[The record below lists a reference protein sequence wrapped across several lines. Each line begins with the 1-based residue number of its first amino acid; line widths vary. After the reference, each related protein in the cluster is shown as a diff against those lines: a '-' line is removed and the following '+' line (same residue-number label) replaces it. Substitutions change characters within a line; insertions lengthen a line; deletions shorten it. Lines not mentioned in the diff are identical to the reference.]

1 MNRSSRMEVDR
12 GSGDGSRTSST
23 PQDVSPGD
31 ASSSFEKCTS
41 THTIEC
47 FSAVLHKC
55 RAQYEW
61 SRGLIEKVRARKQY
75 PHTGFFQ
82 QHFGAP
88 DQVNCRTRDL
98 LQNVQSM
105 NTAIT
110 PALMADIYQ
119 SNLRFQISIM
129 NLMMTNRMLE
139 SSLKDFMD
147 HVNTYESLV
156 YQQYEQQQA
165 NQSSGVNETST
176 VETAVVSTTYTND
189 EPVSSSG
196 LVIEEPSGSASS
208 AGSALLQAI
217 RTAGAQISR
226 HMKLIPTMLNQ
237 IPLLASPLAV
247 ELRLMDIYDD
257 YDDSPM
263 MHRLL
268 TDRELLSMV
277 QPADLG
283 VTAGGASRLPPLMHN
298 WDKLLSQNVNVAQ
311 QRPTG
316 TNNST
321 AAGSTAPRAQ
331 QSGAPSRESPAPSRS
346 SQPQAAAPS
355 AASSS
360 YSSSNSSA
368 ARSRFFPRKR

>member
-1 MNRSSRMEVDR
+1 MHNNSMEIDSDSDA
-12 GSGDGSRTSST
+12 GNNGSST
-23 PQDVSPGD
+23 RPGSYTISQDSCLSD

-41 THTIEC
+41 MHTIEC
-47 FSAVLHKC
+47 FSAVLNKC

-61 SRGLIEKVRARKQY
+61 STDLIEKVRARKQY

-105 NTAIT
+105 NTTIT

-129 NLMMTNRMLE
+129 NLAMTNRMLE
-139 SSLKDFMD
+139 SSLTDFME

-156 YQQYEQQQA
+156 YQRYEQQQA
-165 NQSSGVNETST
+165 RQSSAMNESSV
-176 VETAVVSTTYTND
+176 VETTAVVSTTYTND
-189 EPVSSSG
+189 DEPVSSSG
-196 LVIEEPSGSASS
+196 LIIEEPSSSSSSLPNDGSSLLRAIQA
-208 AGSALLQAI
+208 AGM
-217 RTAGAQISR
+217 QISR

-237 IPLLASPLAV
+237 IPLLANPLAV

-268 TDRELLSMV
+268 TDRNLISLI

-283 VTAGGASRLPPLMHN
+283 VTAGGTSRIPPLMHN
-298 WDKLLSQNVNVAQ
+298 WDKLLSHNVTVAQ
-311 QRPTG
+311 NR
-316 TNNST
+316 SD
-321 AAGSTAPRAQ
+321 SAQ
-331 QSGAPSRESPAPSRS
+331 PSNAPSSGSAPARS
-346 SQPQAAAPS
+346 SLAQSASQSSA

-360 YSSSNSSA
+360 SSSSSS
-368 ARSRFFPRKR
+368 SRLISRKR